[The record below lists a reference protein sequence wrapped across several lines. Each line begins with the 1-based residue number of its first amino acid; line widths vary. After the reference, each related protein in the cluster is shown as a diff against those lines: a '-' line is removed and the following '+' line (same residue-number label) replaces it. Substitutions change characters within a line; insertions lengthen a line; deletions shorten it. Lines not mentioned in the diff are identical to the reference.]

1 MPKKTQKVAKAD
13 KSRSKCQEDP
23 IDFSKL
29 PEDLKTL
36 DEVWKK
42 ERGNTRKKN
51 KSSRL
56 QEKREM
62 ELAEQKSE
70 EQEDQKELINPTA
83 EKTPAIKNLSQEQLL
98 DSSPE
103 DLKTPDEV
111 WNKERRN
118 TQKKNRFR
126 CLQEER
132 EMELAE
138 QKSEDQEDQ
147 EELQNPTADKTPAL
161 LEAEYMETIKK
172 LSKKDLIEECLQL
185 RKDYVTTEQKLKKKL
200 QKEKTQ
206 RKLLREELEMKK
218 ASNTDVQESESEVP
232 AQQQQA
238 GLLNPETE
246 EKLKSLEDRVLNDQR
261 DITNLTAERDTLT
274 AERDTLTAERDTLT
288 QEMAEINI
296 LKEEAIKKQEDL
308 LEENEELKHELSL
321 KKCLHQENEEL
332 KHELS
337 LKTCLHQENE
347 ELKHELSLKTCLHQE
362 NEELKHELS
371 LKKCL
376 HQENEELKHELS
388 LKKCLE
394 QENEELKER
403 IKTSQEE
410 FNAEPQL
417 AKQNNIL
424 LQQHYQALGVAY
436 QKLGEAYQTQVVT
449 VRNQAVNLQNQ
460 LKTQVQSNANRK
472 REDQWLIRK
481 LKTDLKA
488 LQGKTSATI
497 ISQKKYFLKIIEGLS
512 NQLNSLRDIRE
523 KYDDLKEEYDI
534 RQEEFNAELQP
545 EKQKH
550 LLLQED
556 HESLRE
562 SYIELSKKYEAVIIT
577 LQQWA
582 EEATQ
587 QGLAIQVQEEPEDTE
602 INSIETATTVTPQ
615 EEPEALTPVS
625 ETVTPVS
632 ETATP
637 VSETVTPVSETAT
650 PVSET
655 ETPVSE
661 TATPVSET
669 ATPDTETETPDT
681 ETETPAAE
689 TETPAAETETPDTET
704 DIRWTQNTWISRHS
718 VPEGGEAA
726 GDKAADATTQE
737 GQQSLLVMSGGE
749 GYIDFRMDP
758 VSRWEQLCRPAERQS
773 LMFES
778 RSSLE
783 VLTLEVKK
791 RELLASGSP

>member
-29 PEDLKTL
+29 PQDLKTL

-62 ELAEQKSE
+62 ELAEQKSQ

-83 EKTPAIKNLSQEQLL
+83 EKTPAEEAGFIETIKNLPQEQLL

-126 CLQEER
+126 CLQEET

-321 KKCLHQENEEL
+321 KKCL
-332 KHELS
+332 
-337 LKTCLHQENE
+337 
-347 ELKHELSLKTCLHQE
+347 
-362 NEELKHELS
+362 
-371 LKKCL
+371 
-376 HQENEELKHELS
+376 
-388 LKKCLE
+388 E

-410 FNAEPQL
+410 FNAELQL
-417 AKQNNIL
+417 AKQNRGHRD
-424 LQQHYQALGVAY
+424 QQY
-436 QKLGEAYQTQVVT
+436 
-449 VRNQAVNLQNQ
+449 
-460 LKTQVQSNANRK
+460 
-472 REDQWLIRK
+472 
-481 LKTDLKA
+481 
-488 LQGKTSATI
+488 
-497 ISQKKYFLKIIEGLS
+497 
-512 NQLNSLRDIRE
+512 
-523 KYDDLKEEYDI
+523 
-534 RQEEFNAELQP
+534 
-545 EKQKH
+545 
-550 LLLQED
+550 
-556 HESLRE
+556 
-562 SYIELSKKYEAVIIT
+562 
-577 LQQWA
+577 
-582 EEATQ
+582 
-587 QGLAIQVQEEPEDTE
+587 
-602 INSIETATTVTPQ
+602 
-615 EEPEALTPVS
+615 
-625 ETVTPVS
+625 
-632 ETATP
+632 
-637 VSETVTPVSETAT
+637 
-650 PVSET
+650 
-655 ETPVSE
+655 
-661 TATPVSET
+661 
-669 ATPDTETETPDT
+669 
-681 ETETPAAE
+681 
-689 TETPAAETETPDTET
+689 
-704 DIRWTQNTWISRHS
+704 
-718 VPEGGEAA
+718 
-726 GDKAADATTQE
+726 
-737 GQQSLLVMSGGE
+737 
-749 GYIDFRMDP
+749 
-758 VSRWEQLCRPAERQS
+758 
-773 LMFES
+773 
-778 RSSLE
+778 
-783 VLTLEVKK
+783 
-791 RELLASGSP
+791 

>member
-1 MPKKTQKVAKAD
+1 MPKQTQKVAKAD
-13 KSRSKCQEDP
+13 KSRSKRQEDP

-29 PEDLKTL
+29 PKDLKTP

-56 QEKREM
+56 QE
-62 ELAEQKSE
+62 
-70 EQEDQKELINPTA
+70 
-83 EKTPAIKNLSQEQLL
+83 
-98 DSSPE
+98 
-103 DLKTPDEV
+103 
-111 WNKERRN
+111 
-118 TQKKNRFR
+118 
-126 CLQEER
+126 ER

-147 EELQNPTADKTPAL
+147 KELINPTADKTPAE
-161 LEAEYMETIKK
+161 EAEFMETIKN
-172 LSKKDLIEECLQL
+172 LSKRLLLKEYLQL
-185 RKDYVTTEQKLKKKL
+185 RKDFVTTEDKLKKKL
-200 QKEKTQ
+200 QKERTKSE
-206 RKLLREELEMKK
+206 LLQEELEKKK
-218 ASNTDVQESESEVP
+218 ASNSDVQESEPEVP

-238 GLLNPETE
+238 GFLNPETE

-261 DITNLTAERDTLT
+261 VTTNLM
-274 AERDTLTAERDTLT
+274 AERDTLT

-308 LEENEELKHELSL
+308 LQENEGLKHELSL
-321 KKCLHQENEEL
+321 KKCLD
-332 KHELS
+332 
-337 LKTCLHQENE
+337 
-347 ELKHELSLKTCLHQE
+347 QE

-376 HQENEELKHELS
+376 DQENEELKHELSLKKCLEQENEELKHELSLKKCLEQENEELKHELS

-394 QENEELKER
+394 QENEELKEK

-410 FNAEPQL
+410 FNAELQL
-417 AKQNNIL
+417 AKQNHIL
-424 LQQHYQALGVAY
+424 LQQHYQALRVAY

-545 EKQKH
+545 EKQKNV
-550 LLLQED
+550 LLQEN

-582 EEATQ
+582 EAVAQ
-587 QGLAIQVQEEPEDTE
+587 QGLTIQVQEEPEDSE
-602 INSIETATTVTPQ
+602 INSTETATTLTPQ

-625 ETVTPVS
+625 ET
-632 ETATP
+632 ATP
-637 VSETVTPVSETAT
+637 AT
-650 PVSET
+650 ET
-655 ETPVSE
+655 E
-661 TATPVSET
+661 TPVSET

-681 ETETPAAE
+681 ETETSDTETATPATE
-689 TETPAAETETPDTET
+689 TETPVSETATPATETETPVSETVTPATET
-704 DIRWTQNTWISRHS
+704 ATQAKPFWKSVRHILGLRKPKS
-718 VPEGGEAA
+718 WKKKE
-726 GDKAADATTQE
+726 QE
-737 GQQSLLVMSGGE
+737 PTSTPHSH
-749 GYIDFRMDP
+749 
-758 VSRWEQLCRPAERQS
+758 RP
-773 LMFES
+773 
-778 RSSLE
+778 
-783 VLTLEVKK
+783 
-791 RELLASGSP
+791 P